1 LERPRA
7 GLVEP
12 EAAAEGV
19 FVMSFTQL
27 DPTLPVSVE
36 GKGAGFAFAVIDYGQ
51 EHHLIWVVAIDGTGE
66 IWSAPNPKV
75 RMQSNWT
82 MGRKISPPGN
92 VEPLRT
98 AAAAT
103 G

>member
-1 LERPRA
+1 
-7 GLVEP
+7 
-12 EAAAEGV
+12 
-19 FVMSFTQL
+19 MSFTQL
-27 DPTLPVSVE
+27 DPTLPVFVE
-36 GKGAGFAFAVIDYGQ
+36 GKGTGFAFAVIDYGQ
-51 EHHLIWVVAIDGTGE
+51 EHHLIWVVAIDVTGE

-82 MGRKISPPGN
+82 MGRKISAPAN

-98 AAAAT
+98 AAVAT